1 MTEQSWL
8 ERPVHQ
14 VWRSVGRYNS
24 SMDLHAELTRLN
36 AVPELPEW
44 VAGTVQKLIDQAQ
57 KEAAESLRLNEQITR
72 RDTELHAAQTKIQA
86 LVLELAHL
94 RRMRFGA
101 RSEAFTGEERDLFQ
115 ETLASDI
122 AAAEAKLAKEQ
133 EEKLA
138 TPPVPKLPR
147 PRAGRQPL
155 PDHLPRI
162 EHRHE
167 PESCTC
173 GKCGSDLVKI
183 GEDISEQLDV
193 EPAKFFVHRH
203 IRPQYACHSCETV
216 SAAPIPPAVIDGG
229 MAAVGLYV
237 WILIGKYLDHLPLYR
252 LEQIAARDQVI
263 LSRSTMAAWVGRIG
277 VALQPLADR
286 LAELLLKRDV
296 LHADETPV
304 AQLDP
309 GSGKTKR
316 AYLWV
321 YRSNVLETGPP
332 IVVFDYQTSRAG
344 RHAQNFLSEW
354 RGSLMVDGFGGY
366 KAIFTQGVTE
376 LGCLAHARRKYFDL
390 NEAQA
395 NPIAQE
401 ALRRIA
407 ALYVI
412 ETQGRDMDEDARAQ
426 LRQKHAQPLLQ
437 SMHDWLLKTRV
448 TVANGG
454 GTAKAIDYSLKR
466 WAALSR
472 YATAGNLPIDNNP
485 VENSIRP
492 IALGKKNWLF
502 TGSESAGKRAAAI
515 QTLLGTAKLNGL
527 DPAAWLRDTLERLPT
542 CLNSQIDSLLPLRSE
557 PLPQPAT

>member
-1 MTEQSWL
+1 ME
-8 ERPVHQ
+8 
-14 VWRSVGRYNS
+14 
-24 SMDLHAELTRLN
+24 LHAELARLN
-36 AVPELPEW
+36 ATPELTEW

-57 KEAAESLRLNEQITR
+57 KDAAESIRLSEQIAR
-72 RDTELHAAQTKIQA
+72 RDIDLHAAQTKIQA

-101 RSEAFTGEERDLFQ
+101 RSEAFTGQERDLFQ

-122 AAAEAKLAKEQ
+122 AAAEAKLAQEQ
-133 EEKLA
+133 EDKPA
-138 TPPVPKLPR
+138 TTPVTKPAR

-162 EHRHE
+162 EHLHE
-167 PESCTC
+167 PQTCTC
-173 GKCGSDLVKI
+173 GKCGGDLVKI
-183 GEDISEQLDV
+183 GEDITEQLDV
-193 EPAKFFVHRH
+193 EPARFFVHRH
-203 IRPQYACHSCETV
+203 IRPQYACRPCETV
-216 SAAPIPPAVIDGG
+216 SAAPIPAAVIDGG

-237 WILIGKYLDHLPLYR
+237 WVIIAKYLDHLPLYR

-263 LSRSTMAAWVGRIG
+263 LTRSTMAAWVGRIG

-286 LAELLLKRDV
+286 LAELLLKRRV

-309 GSGKTKR
+309 GRGKTKR
-316 AYLWV
+316 AYLWA

-332 IVVFDYQTSRAG
+332 IVVFDYQGSRAG
-344 RHAQNFLSEW
+344 RHAKEFLAGW
-354 RGSLMVDGFGGY
+354 QGHLMVDDFGGY
-366 KAIFTQGVTE
+366 KVIFTQGVTE

-407 ALYVI
+407 ALYAI
-412 ETQGRDMDEDARAQ
+412 EVQGRDMDVEERTHLRRQYALPQ
-426 LRQKHAQPLLQ
+426 LQA
-437 SMHDWLLKTRV
+437 MHDWLLQTRV

-472 YATAGNLPIDNNP
+472 YATDGRLPIDNNP
-485 VENSIRP
+485 VENVIRP
-492 IALGKKNWLF
+492 IALGRKNWLF
-502 TGSESAGKRAAAI
+502 TGSEQAGQRAAAI
-515 QTLLGTAKLNGL
+515 QSLLGTAKLNGL
-527 DPAAWLRDTLERLPT
+527 DPAAWLRDTLEKLPT
-542 CLNSQIDSLLPLRSE
+542 CLNSEIDSLLPLRAE
-557 PLPQPAT
+557 PIPQAET